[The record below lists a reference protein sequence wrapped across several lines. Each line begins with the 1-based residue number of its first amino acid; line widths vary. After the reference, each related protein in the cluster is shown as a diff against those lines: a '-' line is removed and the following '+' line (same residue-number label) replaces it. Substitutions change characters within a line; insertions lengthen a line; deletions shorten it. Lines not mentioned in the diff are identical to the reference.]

1 MPQNKK
7 HYILKILFSS
17 RWVCNFVVEFD
28 LIWKRISVSGLK
40 NYWGNYLKY
49 LILMTNFLM
58 FNFLQLKMSSLS
70 NSTSRS
76 GGLSGSIKVDDFI
89 KLEKIGE
96 GTYGIVFKG
105 KNKKTGEIVRYQ
117 TILVKYWC
125 IGFLIYIYLTG

>member
-1 MPQNKK
+1 
-7 HYILKILFSS
+7 
-17 RWVCNFVVEFD
+17 
-28 LIWKRISVSGLK
+28 
-40 NYWGNYLKY
+40 
-49 LILMTNFLM
+49 
-58 FNFLQLKMSSLS
+58 MSSLS

-117 TILVKYWC
+117 MILVKY
-125 IGFLIYIYLTG
+125 